1 MLMQDGVK
9 DNKRRR
15 RDGGGG
21 DGGGWG
27 VKDNQRP
34 PKILQSWSGRTVEDG
49 QRDAD
54 REICGN
60 KTAAAQQQHHFPQ
73 PSIAVKALQRE

>member
-21 DGGGWG
+21 DGGGG
-27 VKDNQRP
+27 VSKTIRDP
-34 PKILQSWSGRTVEDG
+34 PKSCRAG
-49 QRDAD
+49 
-54 REICGN
+54 
-60 KTAAAQQQHHFPQ
+60 AAARWRMVSGMQIERSVETKQQQHSS
-73 PSIAVKALQRE
+73 SIISHSLA